1 MPFANSQRSIANSRI
16 SIGDFEL
23 TAVSDGIYRL
33 DGGALFGIVPK
44 VLWSKRVAADE
55 KNLVPVGLNSVLVRT
70 GEKNIL
76 IENGIGNKLS
86 EKMIE
91 IYGEPAELLDKLNAS
106 GVSPDEIDIVINS
119 HLHFDH
125 CGWNTVRRNGA
136 IEPTFPKATYYVQE
150 GEWKHAHEGQR
161 DSVSYL
167 DENYDPLVQSGR
179 MKLLRGNQEIVPGIS
194 VQVFPGHTRDM
205 QAVVIQ
211 SQGKT
216 ACYISDLIPTSAH
229 IEVNWV
235 MSFDLYPLETIESRK
250 RYYARAIPEKWLTMF
265 THDPEIPWAY
275 VQKDERGKIVAPK
288 FKSL

>member
-167 DENYDPLVQSGR
+167 HENYDPLVHSGR

-216 ACYISDLIPTSAH
+216 ACYISDLVPTSAH
-229 IEVNWV
+229 IEVHWV